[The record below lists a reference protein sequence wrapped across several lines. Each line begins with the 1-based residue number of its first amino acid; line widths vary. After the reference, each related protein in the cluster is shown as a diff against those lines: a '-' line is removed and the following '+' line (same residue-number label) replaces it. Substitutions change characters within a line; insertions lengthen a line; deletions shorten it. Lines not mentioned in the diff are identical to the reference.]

1 MTGARRSRLDGR
13 GRGQAV
19 VEAALVLPLILVLV
33 LGVFTVGVVGR
44 ADAALLAVAQ
54 EAARAAA
61 TASSAGE
68 AAAHGVAR
76 GQQVAEGYRLSGAS
90 VSVDARDFRPGGH
103 VRADATVTVSLVGLS
118 VFGPA
123 QLTLHRQQVEP
134 VDPYRN
140 VR

>member
-1 MTGARRSRLDGR
+1 MTGALRLRPAGR

-19 VEAALVLPLILVLV
+19 VEAALVLPLLLVLV
-33 LGVFTVGVVGR
+33 LGVFAVGVVGR
-44 ADAALLAVAQ
+44 TDAALLAVAQ

-76 GQQVAEGYRLSGAS
+76 GQQVAEGYRLAGSS
-90 VSVDARDFRPGGH
+90 VSVDASDFRPGGY
-103 VRADATVTVSLVGLS
+103 VRADATVTVSLVGIS

-123 QLTLHRQQVEP
+123 RITLHHQQVEP